1 MLVHLLFKNQ
11 NKTQLIIASIAALL
25 GFTFLLTSIHYFEQV
40 RTFGKSSEILGSNIL
55 IIQKKVSNFSS
66 MALSKNDFSTAELEN
81 MKGLEFTENVEPI
94 LNNNFDVSLQT
105 NSELVPYFRSDV
117 FVQSIS
123 ADFIDLPLENWA
135 WQPNDNFVPIILPR
149 EFLVMLNT
157 FASAKGIPQVSD
169 ELAKS
174 IGFKFTLSN
183 SEKKEW
189 HDAKIIGFTSEV
201 SSILVPHAFLEYG
214 NKNFPIGKPEK
225 ISQVLVSVK
234 EGNFGTFENWMKE
247 RNLESKKSAMV
258 LGKAKSIAS
267 ALFSIVIAVSI
278 LVIFLAGLTL
288 LQYSQLIIYKNS
300 YELTTLLHIG
310 YSPKTL
316 LNTFSNYFLRISLV
330 VTFASALLFVLFK
343 FWIDEILHQSGIQI
357 ALSFTF
363 WNFAAVVL
371 VVVIYYLVNM
381 RSTKLALQKLR

>member
-1 MLVHLLFKNQ
+1 MLVHLLFNNQ

-25 GFTFLLTSIHYFEQV
+25 GFTFLLTSVHYFEQV
-40 RTFGKSSEILGSNIL
+40 RTFGKSSEILGSNSL

-66 MALSKNDFSTAELEN
+66 MALSKNDFSAAELEN

-123 ADFIDLPLENWA
+123 ADFIDLPLENWT
-135 WQPNDNFVPIILPR
+135 WQPNDDFVPIILPR

-183 SEKKEW
+183 AEKKEW
-189 HDAKIIGFTSEV
+189 YDAKIIGFTSEV

-234 EGNFGTFENWMKE
+234 EGNFGTFESWMEE

-267 ALFSIVIAVSI
+267 ALFSIVISVSV